1 MREGR
6 TMEGGS
12 RKDGKRDVEIKEG
25 KREAEGERER
35 GREERRRGK
44 QKVNHETLNSARM

>member
-12 RKDGKRDVEIKEG
+12 RKDGKRDGGNKRRKEG
-25 KREAEGERER
+25 GRGREGERER
-35 GREERRRGK
+35 GKKEGK
-44 QKVNHETLNSARM
+44 TKSKS